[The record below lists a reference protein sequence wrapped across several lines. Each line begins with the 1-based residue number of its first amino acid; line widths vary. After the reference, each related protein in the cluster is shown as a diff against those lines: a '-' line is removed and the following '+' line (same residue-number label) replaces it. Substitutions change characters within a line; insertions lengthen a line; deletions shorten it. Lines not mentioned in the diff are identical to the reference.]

1 MVGPVGNHKVV
12 RFWVAATADASITL
26 TPDTDF
32 SKGLHHYTHLGGQG
46 GLGSYLTYG
55 GPERPIHIGELLGG
69 LQQFRM
75 FELDWSDGE
84 NFKVWSIEGN
94 DAEVVMQMPLDK
106 TYELNVLS
114 VRTFSGST
122 GTWFIEYEDE
132 PLANK

>member
-1 MVGPVGNHKVV
+1 MKFTVVGPVGDHKVV
-12 RFWVAATADASITL
+12 RFWVAATADAGITL

-32 SKGLHHYTHLGGQG
+32 SKDLHHYTHLVGQG
-46 GLGSYLTYG
+46 GGDESLLSHGRNGGDGKNTSYG
-55 GPERPIHIGELLGG
+55 QSGKLLGG

-106 TYELNVLS
+106 T
-114 VRTFSGST
+114 
-122 GTWFIEYEDE
+122 
-132 PLANK
+132 